1 MLIKAFGKFA
11 GLTSFVVLIACGAED
26 RAAANDPNTG
36 SSRASQ
42 SGSALN
48 APFFDDVSALQLFT
62 RVNIG
67 PMEISNRGDG
77 ELNACDFSTLP

>member
-1 MLIKAFGKFA
+1 M
-11 GLTSFVVLIACGAED
+11 
-26 RAAANDPNTG
+26 
-36 SSRASQ
+36 
-42 SGSALN
+42 N